1 LFRFEKQKIGEAAAG
16 CPKDLSVV
24 YRCRQGGPLRTVT
37 LPAEADGKTV
47 SLDCLAPP

>member
-1 LFRFEKQKIGEAAAG
+1 LFRFEKQKIGEPAAG
-16 CPKDLSVV
+16 CPKDLSVA
-24 YRCRQGGPLRTVT
+24 YRCGQGGPPRTVA